1 MYDKKIHDDKGVLK
15 SRLNEDSSNLLGLL
29 RVQTLSTLD
38 LLSVLED
45 NNGWE
50 FGELKVL
57 LGSWELLNVNLE
69 GLGVVSVA
77 LGSPAVDVSLTSQVS
92 LCNWD
97 LLFGLRWDY
106 TGVGVDKD
114 ILLLGGE
121 SLLEGFLAEKLLVGW
136 DWLLNLNGGHND

>member
-97 LLFGLRWDY
+97 LLFGL
-106 TGVGVDKD
+106 
-114 ILLLGGE
+114 
-121 SLLEGFLAEKLLVGW
+121 
-136 DWLLNLNGGHND
+136 